1 MVSFSTLIRMCLLP
15 SRQRRDLENDL
26 ALSMQIGKI
35 SHVKKFLATAELIC
49 GEIFTYFLL
58 NAR

>member
-1 MVSFSTLIRMCLLP
+1 MCWLP

-35 SHVKKFLATAELIC
+35 SHVKTFLATAELIC
-49 GEIFTYFLL
+49 GEILHTSLL